1 MTQAERKIHGIKKQ
15 LHQLGPFLPGSISK
29 QYNVCGNPDCKC
41 KDPDNPQRHG
51 PYHQLSFTVNGRS
64 STRFIKKDELAEV
77 KKRLSRFKKFK
88 LLNARLV
95 DANIEL
101 SREPGLSSKGRA

>member
-1 MTQAERKIHGIKKQ
+1 MTQAERKIQGIKKQ

-41 KDPDNPQRHG
+41 KDPAHPKRHG

-64 STRFIKKDELAEV
+64 STRFIKTDELAEA
-77 KKRLSRFKKFK
+77 KRRLGRFKQFK
-88 LLNARLV
+88 QLNKRLV

-101 SREPGLSSKGRA
+101 SRERGLSSQGRA